1 MPHPDW
7 ANFVRTAATS
17 PTQGE
22 EFHRLLCFDRVWAPA
37 AGVTDRGAN
46 VIRQSTDDSG
56 TGESGSSVLSDVGT
70 EIEVTLDRWSV
81 GQLGISD
88 LIAAAAVILLGFVVA
103 RVLRWLM
110 LRGARKLNDQSVAAV
125 GALAR
130 IVGFGVYLVAS
141 AIALEILGFSL
152 GPIFVLILIAVVVLL
167 ALRPLITN
175 LSSGLVLQL
184 RGALQEGDLV
194 LTTGEMVGVVHEI
207 TTRTTVI
214 DTSNGR
220 RVHVPNSQLL
230 NDVIVNY
237 TSLGRRRSSFEVM
250 VRYDEDL
257 QLTLSTMR
265 LALTQVDAI
274 QTDPR
279 PEVQVVRMLGQ
290 LVVIRALVWHPPS
303 LAAERAALDGGIR
316 RVIADLRTAGI
327 ALDGPTAVDLYADV
341 AASSRDDEDRV
352 R

>member
-1 MPHPDW
+1 M
-7 ANFVRTAATS
+7 
-17 PTQGE
+17 
-22 EFHRLLCFDRVWAPA
+22 
-37 AGVTDRGAN
+37 
-46 VIRQSTDDSG
+46 IRQSSDDSG
-56 TGESGSSVLSDVGT
+56 TGESGSSVLSDVGS
-70 EIEVTLDRWSV
+70 EIKVTLDRWSV

-88 LIAAAAVILLGFVVA
+88 LIAAAAVMLLGFIVA

-110 LRGARKLNDQSVAAV
+110 LRGARKVNEQSVAAV

-130 IVGFGVYLVAS
+130 LLGVGVYLVAS
-141 AIALEILGFSL
+141 AIALEMLGFSL
-152 GPIFVLILIAVVVLL
+152 GPIFILILIAVVVLL

-175 LSSGLVLQL
+175 LSSGLLLQL
-184 RGALQEGDLV
+184 RGAIEPGDLV
-194 LTTGEMVGVVHEI
+194 LTTGEVLGVVQEI

-214 DTSNGR
+214 DTADGR
-220 RVHVPNSQLL
+220 RVYVPNSQVL

-250 VRYDEDL
+250 VRYDENL

-265 LALTQVDAI
+265 LALAQVGAI
-274 QTDPR
+274 HTDPR

-303 LAAERAALDGGIR
+303 QAAQRAARDEAIF

-327 ALDGPTAVDLYADV
+327 TLDGPTAVDLYADV
-341 AASSRDDEDRV
+341 AASSRDDEDRD

>member
-1 MPHPDW
+1 
-7 ANFVRTAATS
+7 
-17 PTQGE
+17 
-22 EFHRLLCFDRVWAPA
+22 
-37 AGVTDRGAN
+37 

-184 RGALQEGDLV
+184 RGALKEGDLV
-194 LTTGEMVGVVHEI
+194 LTSGEVFGVVQEI

-214 DTSNGR
+214 ETSDGR
-220 RVHVPNSQLL
+220 WVHVPNSQVL

-237 TSLGRRRSSFEVM
+237 TTLGRRRSSFEVM

-265 LALTQVDAI
+265 LALTQVDVI
-274 QTDPR
+274 HTDPR

-290 LVVIRALVWHPPS
+290 LVVIRALVWHPPA
-303 LAAERAALDGGIR
+303 LAAQRAALDEGIG

-327 ALDGPTAVDLYADV
+327 ALDGPTAVDLYAD
-341 AASSRDDEDRV
+341 AATTSREDEDRV

>member
-1 MPHPDW
+1 
-7 ANFVRTAATS
+7 
-17 PTQGE
+17 
-22 EFHRLLCFDRVWAPA
+22 
-37 AGVTDRGAN
+37 
-46 VIRQSTDDSG
+46 
-56 TGESGSSVLSDVGT
+56 
-70 EIEVTLDRWSV
+70 
-81 GQLGISD
+81 
-88 LIAAAAVILLGFVVA
+88 
-103 RVLRWLM
+103 
-110 LRGARKLNDQSVAAV
+110 
-125 GALAR
+125 
-130 IVGFGVYLVAS
+130 
-141 AIALEILGFSL
+141 
-152 GPIFVLILIAVVVLL
+152 
-167 ALRPLITN
+167 
-175 LSSGLVLQL
+175 
-184 RGALQEGDLV
+184 
-194 LTTGEMVGVVHEI
+194 MVGVVQEI

-274 QTDPR
+274 HTDPR

-290 LVVIRALVWHPPS
+290 LVVIRALVWHLPS
-303 LAAERAALDGGIR
+303 LAAERAALDAGIR

-341 AASSRDDEDRV
+341 AASSRDDEDQV